1 MLDDL
6 LGYLRQVAPDVA
18 NVDILQPADP
28 FLETAGEDLRRRIFI
43 TETVNGV
50 VHCLR
55 PEFTIPICLAHLSDP
70 DRSNSAARY
79 AYGGTVF
86 RQARAGANEFQQAG
100 LEDLGNPQRVAADV
114 ASLKDMVAALSK
126 VGISAP
132 QIELGDQNLFAV
144 VVESLQLPQ
153 AIARRLVRSFGN
165 EHLIEKQIQRLA
177 EKKRGP
183 NGQGEANNLAMSE
196 HNALLIEH
204 IEERMRAG
212 NLAPHAGRS
221 PQAIA
226 ERMIELVREQ
236 QFQLSADSAD
246 ILRRYLAL
254 QMPLDEAPEALTT
267 FANETG
273 LSFGLAGKEFVER
286 VEVARGAGLDLS
298 QITYKASFG
307 RNLEYYTGVLFEAS
321 SGGVAVAGGGRYDRL
336 CSLLGATQ
344 AIPAVGF
351 SVSLDRV
358 GEAK

>member
-1 MLDDL
+1 MFDDL

-18 NVDILQPADP
+18 HVDILQPADP

-43 TETVNGV
+43 TETVDGV

-55 PEFTIPICLAHLSDP
+55 PEFTIPICLAHLAGAENDKT
-70 DRSNSAARY
+70 AARY

-86 RQARAGANEFQQAG
+86 RQARSGANEFQQAG
-100 LEDLGNPQRVAADV
+100 LEDLGNPDRIAADV
-114 ASLKDMVAALSK
+114 SSLTDMVAALAK
-126 VGISAP
+126 VGIASP
-132 QIELGDQNLFAV
+132 HMVLGDQNLFAV

-165 EHLIEKQIQRLA
+165 AKLIESQIKRLA
-177 EKKRGP
+177 EKKLGT
-183 NGQGEANNLAMSE
+183 NGHGEIDRLALAGDQQGLVG
-196 HNALLIEH
+196 H
-204 IEERMRAG
+204 IEDKMRAG
-212 NLAPHAGRS
+212 NLAPQSGRS

-236 QFQLSADSAD
+236 QFQLSAESAD

-254 QMPLDEAPEALTT
+254 QMPLGDAPEGLKK
-267 FANETG
+267 FADETG

-286 VEVARGAGLDLS
+286 VDVLRDADLDLS
-298 QITYKASFG
+298 QMTYKASFG
-307 RNLEYYTGVLFEAS
+307 RNLEYYTGVLFEAAAND
-321 SGGVAVAGGGRYDRL
+321 VVVAGGGRYDRL
-336 CSLLGATQ
+336 CSLLGSQQ

-358 GEAK
+358 GEAR

>member
-6 LGYLRQVAPDVA
+6 LGYLRQVAPNVA

-55 PEFTIPICLAHLSDP
+55 PEFTIPICLAHLSGP
-70 DRSNSAARY
+70 GQSNASARY

-86 RQARAGANEFQQAG
+86 RQTRAGANEFQQAG
-100 LEDLGNPQRVAADV
+100 LEDLGNPNRVAADV
-114 ASLKDMVAALSK
+114 ASLSDMVSALSK
-126 VGISAP
+126 VGIAAP

-153 AIARRLVRSFGN
+153 AIARRLVRGFGN
-165 EHLIEKQIQRLA
+165 EQLIEHQIQRLT
-177 EKKRGP
+177 KKKQEP
-183 NGQGEANNLAMSE
+183 NGKGQADRLAM
-196 HNALLIEH
+196 AGDQDRLIAH
-204 IEERMRAG
+204 IEDRMRAG
-212 NLAPHAGRS
+212 NLAPQAGRS

-236 QFQLSADSAD
+236 QFQLSADSAE

-254 QMPLDEAPEALTT
+254 QMPLDEASQALKT
-267 FANETG
+267 FADETG

-286 VEVARGAGLDLS
+286 VEFARGAGLDLS

-321 SGGVAVAGGGRYDRL
+321 ANGVAVAGGGRYDRL

>member
-18 NVDILQPADP
+18 DVGILQPADP

-55 PEFTIPICLAHLSDP
+55 PEFTIPICLSHLSASTDGGTA
-70 DRSNSAARY
+70 RRY

-86 RQARAGANEFQQAG
+86 RQARSGANEFQQAG
-100 LEDLGNPQRVAADV
+100 LEDLGNPDRVAADV
-114 ASLKDMVAALSK
+114 ASIGDMVAALAR
-126 VGISAP
+126 VGISSP
-132 QIELGDQNLFAV
+132 EIVLGDQNLFTV

-153 AIARRLVRSFGN
+153 AVARRLVRSFGN
-165 EHLIEKQIQRLA
+165 AKLIDAQIRRLT
-177 EKKRGP
+177 EKKREA
-183 NGQGEANNLAMSE
+183 NGQGEIERLALAGDHQGLVS
-196 HNALLIEH
+196 H
-204 IEERMRAG
+204 IEDRMRAG
-212 NLAPHAGRS
+212 NLAPQAGRS

-226 ERMIELVREQ
+226 ERTIDLVREQ
-236 QFQLSADSAD
+236 QFLLSAESAD

-254 QMPLDEAPEALTT
+254 QMSLAEAPEALKS
-267 FANETG
+267 FADETG

-286 VEVARGAGLDLS
+286 VEVLSSADLDMS
-298 QITYKASFG
+298 TMTYKASFG
-307 RNLEYYTGVLFEAS
+307 RNLEYYTGVLFEAA
-321 SGGVAVAGGGRYDRL
+321 SGEVAVAGGGRYDHL
-336 CSLLGATQ
+336 CSLLGADQ

-358 GEAK
+358 GEAR

>member
-6 LGYLRQVAPDVA
+6 LGYLREVAPDVA

-55 PEFTIPICLAHLSDP
+55 PEFTIPICLAHLSEP
-70 DRSNSAARY
+70 EQSHAAARY

-100 LEDLGNPQRVAADV
+100 LEDLGNPNRVAADV
-114 ASLKDMVAALSK
+114 ACLNDMVTALSK
-126 VGISAP
+126 VGVADP

-153 AIARRLVRSFGN
+153 AIARRLVRGFGN
-165 EHLIEKQIQRLA
+165 EQLIEKQIQRLT
-177 EKKRGP
+177 EKKQGS
-183 NGQGEANNLAMSE
+183 NGQGEANQLAM
-196 HNALLIEH
+196 AGDKDGLVEH
-204 IEERMRAG
+204 IGERMRAG
-212 NLAPHAGRS
+212 NLAPQAGRS

-226 ERMIELVREQ
+226 ERMIDLVREQ
-236 QFQLSADSAD
+236 QFQLSAESAD

-254 QMPLDEAPEALTT
+254 QMPLDEAPEALKT
-267 FANETG
+267 FADETG
-273 LSFGLAGKEFVER
+273 LSFELAGKEFIER

-298 QITYKASFG
+298 HITYKASFG

-321 SGGVAVAGGGRYDRL
+321 SRGIPVAGGGRYDRL

-358 GEAK
+358 GEAQ